1 MQAFLKPSG
10 IILSMHSTSA
20 DYFNSAVLICFLF
33 YSYIISITKVTAHFQ
48 RKQLC
53 YTCSYMRKMQ
63 VISYAAA
70 RIREKLHQLSKL
82 AGSSESAVLWDS
94 ERERQVDST
103 RQLLYGTDNRKTDR
117 QTWRETGLWTG
128 SSRGRSLSVRSG
140 GRGTD
145 VW

>member
-10 IILSMHSTSA
+10 IILYMHSTLA

-94 ERERQVDST
+94 ERETGGQHTAVTVWDRQ
-103 RQLLYGTDNRKTDR
+103 QEDR
-117 QTWRETGLWTG
+117 QTDMERDRPVDRKQQG
-128 SSRGRSLSVRSG
+128 
-140 GRGTD
+140 
-145 VW
+145 